1 MAAVLTVQWAA
12 WVYAILVLAGVR
24 AWGWDRDRCPPQDGG
39 GRQRPLVARPVVA
52 RAAPGACG
60 NGFHRVCSRTGDD
73 WGKMADWVGLK
84 TNAALTAS
92 HT

>member
-12 WVYAILVLAGVR
+12 WVYAIPGPGRVR
-24 AWGWDRDRCPPQDGG
+24 AWGWDRDRCPPGTVV
-39 GRQRPLVARPVVA
+39 GRQRPLVARPV
-52 RAAPGACG
+52 AAELRQKNGET
-60 NGFHRVCSRTGDD
+60 GFHRVCSRTGDD

-84 TNAALTAS
+84 TNATLTAS